1 VTTSCVLIGDRHHAL
16 NEGVRGLLE
25 AAFECVL
32 MVGDEASLLEGT
44 ARLMPLVVIADI
56 AMAQGDLDNFIAR
69 LISRSPDS
77 KIVLLTSHDEPSV
90 AVAAARAGAHGI
102 VLKRSMGAELLSA
115 VDEVLAGRYYVS
127 PDMRR

>member
-1 VTTSCVLIGDRHHAL
+1 
-16 NEGVRGLLE
+16 
-25 AAFECVL
+25 

-115 VDEVLAGRYYVS
+115 VDEVLAGRRYVS
-127 PDMRR
+127 PEMRR